1 MPLTCQSAQGKRI
14 APVRANAGIEAKYYR
29 AMRELLERMHNEVI
43 RDLAKAYAKA
53 EPQIAQDAS
62 PIADM
67 VSIMDGL
74 TKRWRKRFS
83 DDAQGIAQ
91 QFAKSAQGHAQRAFQ
106 SELKRNGF
114 TVQFKPTERVQDIL
128 RRSIAE
134 NVNLITGM
142 SSDYLKGIETAVN
155 MSVMNGRDLKSL
167 SDTLQEQY
175 GVSKRRAALIARDQ
189 NAKATSAIN
198 RTRQLE
204 LGMTEAIWVHSAGG
218 KHPRP
223 SHVKAG
229 RDKLRYKLDKGAY
242 IDGEWIHPG
251 ECINCRC
258 VSSPIIPGFDD

>member
-1 MPLTCQSAQGKRI
+1 MALRCQSAQGKRI
-14 APVRANAGIEAKYYR
+14 APVRASAAVEAKYY
-29 AMRELLERMHNEVI
+29 AALHALLERMHNEVI

-62 PIADM
+62 PLAAL
-67 VSIMDGL
+67 VKIMDGL
-74 TKRWRKRFS
+74 TKKWRKRFE
-83 DDAQGIAQ
+83 DDAETIARR
-91 QFAKSAQGHAQRAFQ
+91 FTKSAQGHAQRGFQ
-106 SELKRNGF
+106 GELKRQGF
-114 TVQFKPTERVQDIL
+114 TVQFKPTRRVQDVL
-128 RRSIAE
+128 QRSIAE

-142 SSDYLKGIETAVN
+142 SADYLKGIETAVN

-167 SDTLQEQY
+167 SDTLQQQY
-175 GVSKRRAALIARDQ
+175 GVSRRRASLIARDQ
-189 NAKATSAIN
+189 NSKATSAIN
-198 RTRQLE
+198 RTRQLD
-204 LGMTEAIWVHSAGG
+204 LGITEAIWVHSSGG

-229 RDKLRYKLDKGAY
+229 RDKLRYQLDKGAF